1 MNKVSVLGKTYQVFS
16 RPKQDMHG
24 NLGTVDV
31 ASLRIDVD
39 DGLKSEQLND
49 TLLHEVI
56 HVICTELQIELSEAD
71 TFRLACGLHS
81 AGAKI
86 KYV

>member
-1 MNKVSVLGKTYQVFS
+1 MYKVRVLGKTYQVNP
-16 RPKQDMHG
+16 RPKELMRG

-31 ASLRIDVD
+31 VAQRIDVD
-39 DGLKSEQLND
+39 DSLKRDQLND
-49 TLLHEVI
+49 TLLHEVL
-56 HVICTELQIELSEAD
+56 HVICTDLQIDLSEAD

-86 KYV
+86 KHV